1 MKEKNFYEAI
11 ESRRSIYG
19 LSNEPVISDE
29 KIEEIIKFAV
39 KHTPSAYNSQ
49 SGRVVLLL
57 GEHHKKFWDITEE
70 TLKRVVPPE
79 QDFTPTAEKMQ
90 SFRNGYGRVLF
101 FEDESVV
108 KGLQEKFPLYKDK
121 FSQYANESNGMLQ
134 YIIWTALEV
143 EGFGASLQHYQPL
156 IDDEVKKEWGI
167 PEEWKLHAQMPFGKP
182 TAPPKV
188 KEFVPIEQRVK
199 IFK

>member
-90 SFRNGYGRVLF
+90 SFRNGYGTVLF

-121 FSQYANESNGMLQ
+121 FPQYANESNGMLQ

-167 PEEWKLHAQMPFGKP
+167 PKEWKLHAQMPFGKP

-188 KEFVPIEQRVK
+188 KEFAPIEQRVK

>member
-1 MKEKNFYEAI
+1 LKEKNFYEAI

-79 QDFTPTAEKMQ
+79 QDFAPTAEKMQ
-90 SFRNGYGRVLF
+90 SFRNGYGTVLF

-121 FSQYANESNGMLQ
+121 FPQYANESNGMLQ

-167 PEEWKLHAQMPFGKP
+167 PKEWKLHAQMPFGKP

-188 KEFVPIEQRVK
+188 KEFAPIEQRVK

>member
-79 QDFTPTAEKMQ
+79 QDFAPTAEKMQ
-90 SFRNGYGRVLF
+90 SFRNGYGTVLF

-121 FSQYANESNGMLQ
+121 FPQYANESNGMLQ

-167 PEEWKLHAQMPFGKP
+167 PKEWKLHAQMPFGKP

-188 KEFVPIEQRVK
+188 KEFAPIEQRVK